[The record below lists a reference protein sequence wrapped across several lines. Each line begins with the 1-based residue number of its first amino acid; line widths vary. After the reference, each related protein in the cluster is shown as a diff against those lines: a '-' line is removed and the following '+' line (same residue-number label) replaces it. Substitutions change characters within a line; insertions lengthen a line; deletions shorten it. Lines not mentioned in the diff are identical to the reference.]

1 MKKLQHSLHTIIYE
15 ADTPAGRLFDVL
27 LLITILLSVFF
38 VSLESIESIS
48 NIYSEYLNA
57 AEWIVTILFT
67 IEYLLRIICVRRPL
81 SYIFSFYGIIDFVSI
96 VPKYLS

>member
-1 MKKLQHSLHTIIYE
+1 MKRLQHRLHTIIYE
-15 ADTPAGRLFDVL
+15 ADTQAGRLFDVL

-38 VSLESIESIS
+38 VSLESIESVS
-48 NIYSEYLNA
+48 NVYSEYLNT

-81 SYIFSFYGIIDFVSI
+81 SYIFSFYGIIDFISI
-96 VPKYLS
+96 VP